1 MDNQKYRYATS
12 GARYMAKKT
21 KAAKGSALSPQGQTE
36 TPPKIVMER
45 KRKLSID
52 PASSCASEELELA
65 AMESLSKGA
74 QSQSLGQISGQSQ
87 LLSLEN
93 EDTEDAYEAYGIKL
107 L

>member
-1 MDNQKYRYATS
+1 
-12 GARYMAKKT
+12 
-21 KAAKGSALSPQGQTE
+21 
-36 TPPKIVMER
+36 
-45 KRKLSID
+45 
-52 PASSCASEELELA
+52 
-65 AMESLSKGA
+65 MESLSKGA